1 MHSAALE
8 VTGQVHSAP
17 SMAAGSP
24 GTGRKTPTAKT
35 ERDEATGKFMGSWWV
50 LVYVYMHP

>member
-35 ERDEATGKFMGSWWV
+35 ERDEVTGKFMGSWWV